1 MSGDLREVLKKSLLS
16 ESYGAGAVGG
26 KMKKKPKKAKADDK
40 LKSLVKQIMKEEMAQ
55 GAGMRITVTKKKKK
69 SKKGGFIGK
78 HPMDYT
84 GGCDDCCKHCGGLLA
99 GGPVGGTEYVEKC
112 KMVRKK
118 SKPMKQLFPH
128 QSAMKALT
136 GVKFSNKNIRMS
148 AVSALANTLFNEKL
162 SVAKNAKVMREEF
175 IKTILPDFA
184 ERGWIISIPESFQ

>member
-40 LKSLVKQIMKEEMAQ
+40 LKSLVKQIVKEEMAQ

-112 KMVRKK
+112 KIVRKK
-118 SKPMKQLFPH
+118 AKPMKQLFPH

-136 GVKFSNKNIRMS
+136 GVKFSNKNLRMS
-148 AVSALANTLFNEKL
+148 VVSALAKLFDENL

-184 ERGWIISIPESFQ
+184 ERGWIVSIPESFQ